1 MRKINGKIV
10 EICIN
15 YEFLCNTVLPT
26 STTCSPIFILIRM
39 SRISNH
45 KPDPSQVADSRN
57 RWNAAFR
64 RVGLVMPVAD
74 CESVFRYPATCT
86 LSIHGQGVCIISSTA
101 SGAPRPPY
109 SSNPILWSAYS
120 SFGRAIGDGL
130 DVPAAD
136 KEL

>member
-1 MRKINGKIV
+1 MSFLVILSYLPPLPVHLFLSTYVYLTINLIHDRWQIH
-10 EICIN
+10 EIAG
-15 YEFLCNTVLPT
+15 T
-26 STTCSPIFILIRM
+26 
-39 SRISNH
+39 
-45 KPDPSQVADSRN
+45 
-57 RWNAAFR
+57 AAFR

-101 SGAPRPPY
+101 SGAPRLPY